1 MVGVSALFPGSE
13 EAERFWRN
21 IVEGADLFSDVP
33 ESHWRIDDY
42 YDADPRTPD
51 KVYARRGG
59 FLPDIDFSPM
69 DFGIPPNVVPATDTA
84 QLLALR
90 VAQQVLE
97 DYAGGDISGIDR
109 ERVSVVLGSSGGTE
123 MSGYMSGR
131 LHRPIWE
138 RGLRAAGLSDNEL
151 TAFSESV
158 ASGYTPWQENTFPG
172 LLGNVIAGRIANRF
186 DLGGTNCV
194 VDAACASSLAAI
206 EIALH
211 ELYLREAD
219 MVIAGGVD
227 AFNDIFMFMCFAKV
241 TALSRTGDCRP
252 FSDQSDGTML
262 GEGLSMLALK
272 RLDDAERDGDRI
284 YAVIRGIG
292 TSSDG
297 RAKSIYAPSPDG
309 QAKALR
315 RAYEAAGYGPETVGL
330 VEAHGTGTKAG
341 DVAEFTALRRVFDES
356 GRADRQW
363 CAVGSVK
370 SQVGHT
376 KGAAGAC
383 GLFKT
388 VMALHHKVLPPTI
401 KIDRPNP
408 GLEIESSP
416 FYLSTQTKP
425 WIADQ
430 NVPRR
435 ASVSAFGFGGTNFHI
450 TLEEYAGAG
459 KHAPR
464 YRSWDSELVVLGAD
478 SAAALAAQA
487 GELAASLV
495 DSPDMLGYLAHSTQS
510 AYDATRPHRL
520 AVVANSVEGLR
531 AMLGEA
537 AAKLQTAGGETSF
550 SSPKGYYY
558 SCQPAG
564 PVALLFPGQ
573 GSQYV
578 GMGADIPQLH
588 EPALAPWE
596 LARAGLLNA
605 DRDLH
610 DVVWPKTAFT
620 EEDRTAQAAELT
632 KTEWAQ
638 PGIGAHSLSLLS
650 VVRSLGIA
658 PVAVGGHSF
667 GEVSA
672 LCAAGVISDDVALL
686 IARAR
691 GALMAQAAASSDG
704 AMCAVTAP
712 AEQVSRLLGEW
723 GLSVIIANHNAP
735 NQVVLSG
742 DSAAI
747 ADAAQRFSAAGMNA
761 RLLDVATAF
770 HSEIVSSAAAPFASY
785 LAGIPFGVPQV
796 PVYANATAQPY
807 VGSAE
812 QMQATLAN
820 QIAQPVRFVEQVQAM
835 WSAGARTFVEVGPGS
850 VLTNLVGKCL
860 TGQDHVAVSLDA
872 KGRNGIRS
880 LWMGLGQLV
889 AAGVPM
895 NFEALWADYR
905 HGDDPRTRPAPKLTM
920 KLNGTNFGRPD
931 INDEPV
937 SRAAEKSDRF
947 EKSTPRSDHNGHATV
962 SEPPMTAAHPT
973 VPAANG
979 LPAHVPTH
987 VPVPVQAAAVPMVT
1001 SPLMSGP
1008 GAEMVTHMV
1017 GALGSMQQTIAHLQ
1031 GLLQT
1036 LVSSTGMTPMP
1047 VNQLAFPAATTVVPA
1062 QPVAAYGVAA
1072 PPAPPVVA
1080 PPPAMPAP
1088 PTAPAAPIS
1097 VPPAPALV
1105 PAAPAPV
1112 AAAAPV
1118 VTMPAP
1124 PAPAPVAAPVA
1135 VAVAP
1140 APVASV
1146 VVAPA
1151 AGVDLVG
1158 DMLAVVADKTGYPVE
1173 MLDLSMALEADLGI
1187 DSIKRVEILS
1197 AVQDRVPSL
1206 PEVETATMA
1215 ALVTLQ
1221 EIVDYLQSLM
1231 GPAAAPAAAAPAPA
1245 AAAPAPVAPVAVAP
1259 AAAGVDLVGDM
1270 LAVVAD
1276 KTGYP
1281 VEMLDLSMALEA
1293 DLGIDSIT
1301 AFSTPRT
1308 QPSRVR
1314 PTVDHDPPTP
1324 SRIATGPETGSP
1336 SPPPSAGCRSNAAP
1350 ATHAIR
1356 CAGVQAGVVLE

>member
-1 MVGVSALFPGSE
+1 MVAKHPPVAVVGVSALFPGSP

-59 FLPDIDFSPM
+59 FLPTVDFSPM

-138 RGLRAAGLSDNEL
+138 RGLRAAGLADHEL

-158 ASGYTPWQENTFPG
+158 ASSYTPWQENTFPG

-401 KIDRPNP
+401 KIDRPNS

-416 FYLSTQTKP
+416 FYLSTQSKP

-478 SAAALAAQA
+478 SAAGLSAQA
-487 GELAASLV
+487 AELAASLV

-510 AYDATRPHRL
+510 AYDAARPHRL
-520 AVVANSVEGLR
+520 AVVASSVESLR
-531 AMLGEA
+531 TMLGEA
-537 AAKLQTAGGETSF
+537 AAKLQTPSGETSF

-578 GMGADIPQLH
+578 GMGADIPQLY

-620 EEDRTAQAAELT
+620 EEDRAAQAVELT

-672 LCAAGVISDDVALL
+672 LCAAGVITDDVALL

-723 GLSVIIANHNAP
+723 GLSVVIANHNAP

-770 HSEIVSSAAAPFASY
+770 HSEIVSSAAAPFAAY

-860 TGQDHVAVSLDA
+860 TGQDHVAVCLDA

-880 LWMGLGQLV
+880 LWMGLAQLV

-905 HGDDPRTRPAPKLTM
+905 RGDDPRTRPAPKLTM

-931 INDEPV
+931 LNDEPV
-937 SRAAEKSDRF
+937 QRRSEKF
-947 EKSTPRSDHNGHATV
+947 EKSTTRSDHNGHATV
-962 SEPPMTAAHPT
+962 SEPTMTAAHPT

-1047 VNQLAFPAATTVVPA
+1047 VNQLAFPAAATVVPA
-1062 QPVAAYGVAA
+1062 APVAAYACWRWL
-1072 PPAPPVVA
+1072 
-1080 PPPAMPAP
+1080 
-1088 PTAPAAPIS
+1088 PT
-1097 VPPAPALV
+1097 
-1105 PAAPAPV
+1105 
-1112 AAAAPV
+1112 
-1118 VTMPAP
+1118 
-1124 PAPAPVAAPVA
+1124 
-1135 VAVAP
+1135 
-1140 APVASV
+1140 
-1146 VVAPA
+1146 
-1151 AGVDLVG
+1151 
-1158 DMLAVVADKTGYPVE
+1158 
-1173 MLDLSMALEADLGI
+1173 
-1187 DSIKRVEILS
+1187 R
-1197 AVQDRVPSL
+1197 R
-1206 PEVETATMA
+1206 
-1215 ALVTLQ
+1215 
-1221 EIVDYLQSLM
+1221 
-1231 GPAAAPAAAAPAPA
+1231 
-1245 AAAPAPVAPVAVAP
+1245 
-1259 AAAGVDLVGDM
+1259 
-1270 LAVVAD
+1270 
-1276 KTGYP
+1276 
-1281 VEMLDLSMALEA
+1281 
-1293 DLGIDSIT
+1293 
-1301 AFSTPRT
+1301 
-1308 QPSRVR
+1308 
-1314 PTVDHDPPTP
+1314 
-1324 SRIATGPETGSP
+1324 
-1336 SPPPSAGCRSNAAP
+1336 
-1350 ATHAIR
+1350 AIR
-1356 CAGVQAGVVLE
+1356 WRCSICRWRLRRIWGLTRSSGWRFCLRCRIGFRRCLRWRRRRWRRW